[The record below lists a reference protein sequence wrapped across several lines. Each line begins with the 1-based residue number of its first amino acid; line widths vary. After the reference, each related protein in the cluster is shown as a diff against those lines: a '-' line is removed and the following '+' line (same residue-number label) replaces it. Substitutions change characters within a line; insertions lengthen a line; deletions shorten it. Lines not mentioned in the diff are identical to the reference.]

1 MYPALLTEK
10 YLNYLAYDA
19 LTSNVTLIMGDKVPN
34 VELNRMIKVWFSRCL
49 NFDFFLLKKCFI
61 GKIKWTSMKY
71 QISKIVINFVFY

>member
-34 VELNRMIKVWFSRCL
+34 VELNRMIKV
-49 NFDFFLLKKCFI
+49 
-61 GKIKWTSMKY
+61 
-71 QISKIVINFVFY
+71 